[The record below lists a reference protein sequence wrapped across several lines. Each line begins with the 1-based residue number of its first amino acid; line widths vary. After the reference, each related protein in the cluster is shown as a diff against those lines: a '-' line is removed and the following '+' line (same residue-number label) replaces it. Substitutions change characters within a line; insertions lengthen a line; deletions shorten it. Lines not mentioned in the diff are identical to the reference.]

1 MTKKKELNEEGLNQI
16 IERFNK
22 NEIEISNAYGD
33 GGHQDPWARFH
44 RAAINQIGGGEST
57 VSRYAIWSNTVRD
70 NLIKVLEEID
80 DLMSVFCIIYGVK
93 ISLIVVQPFI
103 VSSAVLIMASNG

>member
-16 IERFNK
+16 IERFKN

-44 RAAINQIGGGEST
+44 RAAINQIGGDEPT

-70 NLIKVLEEID
+70 NLIKALEEID
-80 DLMSVFCIIYGVK
+80 DDDFRSAKERIIKSVN
-93 ISLIVVQPFI
+93 SLSAFSEVQYHFDE
-103 VSSAVLIMASNG
+103 NKD